1 MKIGFQ
7 RGLENEMKSKM
18 LKRRIQNK
26 MSLAV

>member
-18 LKRRIQNK
+18 FKRRIQNK